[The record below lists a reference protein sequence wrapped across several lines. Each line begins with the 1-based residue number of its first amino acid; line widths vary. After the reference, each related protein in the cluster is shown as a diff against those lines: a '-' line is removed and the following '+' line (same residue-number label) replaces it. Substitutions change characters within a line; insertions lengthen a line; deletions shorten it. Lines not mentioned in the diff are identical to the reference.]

1 MKILQCMTNHMKN
14 PIGFAMD
21 YPVVSWIADSEVSA
35 RQVRAQVTV
44 SSDERMTQIL
54 WQSDEWENPDSTGV
68 KLPVELAP
76 CTAYYWTVQVL
87 GDQGDTDI
95 SPVNYFETGKRELEL
110 DGKWITTPWE
120 DKTICPYVRTGF
132 CVEHKVKKARLYITG
147 LGLVWPEIN
156 GRRVSDEYFAPG
168 FTAYDR
174 WIQIYTY
181 DVTGFVDWGENV
193 LGVMLG
199 NGWAKGRFGGSRRT
213 HTKTYV
219 NDYYLKAELR
229 LWLDDG
235 SEQVISTDENWKCA
249 PSPILFDN
257 FYDGEHFDEGRVI
270 HDWSTAGFDDGK
282 WVHMKTISDE
292 GLGQT
297 EDRLSLPVVVKSY
310 IPPVKVIRT
319 PADEIVLDM
328 GQNMVGWIRMHVHE
342 PAGTRVRLS
351 YGEILQDGCFYQEN
365 LRTAKAEYI
374 YISDGTEQIV
384 EPHFTFYGFRYVKV
398 EGLTGEIDI
407 NDFMGCLVYSDL
419 EETGMMVTSDQR
431 INRLYEN
438 AKWSQRGNFLELPT
452 DCPQRDERM
461 GWTGD
466 AQVFSKTASY
476 NMETYAFY
484 AKFLHDLWH
493 EQQKNHGMVPHVV
506 PSLLR
511 ESFTE
516 SAFWHGGACVWG
528 DAAVIMPWTMYGH
541 YGDVTILERQY
552 PSMRTWIDWIMGKY
566 VDERGLWSG
575 GFQFGDWLALD
586 GKGEDDR
593 YGGTDTTYIA
603 SVFLRNSSLLVAE
616 AAAVLGRTDE
626 EKKYRQISEQVRAAI
641 CREYVDQDGRLNIR
655 TQTAHV
661 LALRFEVVEPEK
673 RQVIVDDLMELL
685 RENGMHLTCGFVG
698 TAYLCKVLSEAGLS
712 EAAYQ
717 VLFQKDFP
725 SWLYEV
731 DMGATTIWERWNSVL
746 PDGRISGTGM
756 NSLNHYAYGSIAQW
770 MYEHMAGLREN
781 EPGFKSFTICP
792 EFTERFEFVDVNYR
806 SPKGEIKVHWDRVA
820 EDEGRFYQLSVKVP
834 FDTTA
839 QVCIPGERDVQILL
853 PGEHTVSYRT

>member
-14 PIGFAMD
+14 PVGFAMD
-21 YPVVSWIADSEVSA
+21 YPVVSWIADSEISK
-35 RQVRAQVTV
+35 RQMRAQITV
-44 SSDERMTQIL
+44 SSDEEMKQIL

-68 KLPVELAP
+68 KLPMELAP
-76 CTAYYWTVQVL
+76 CTAYYWTVRVW
-87 GDQGDTDI
+87 GDQGDTAI
-95 SPVNYFETGKRELEL
+95 SPINCFETGKRELKL
-110 DGKWITTPWE
+110 AGKWITTPWE
-120 DKTICPYVRTGF
+120 EKNICPYVRTGF
-132 CVEHKVKKARLYITG
+132 CVEKKVRKARLYITG

-156 GRRVSDEYFAPG
+156 GKRVSEEYFAPG

-181 DVTGFVDWGENV
+181 DVTELVGCGENV

-219 NDYYLKAELR
+219 EDYYLKAELR

-235 SEQVISTDENWKCA
+235 TEQVIATDENWKCA

-257 FYDGEHFDEGRVI
+257 FYDGEQFDECRVL
-270 HDWSTAGFDDGK
+270 HGWSSPGFDDGK
-282 WVHMKTISDE
+282 WDQMKTITDE
-292 GLGQT
+292 LLGAL
-297 EDRLSLPVVVKSY
+297 EDRLSLPVVVKAH
-310 IPPVKVIRT
+310 IPPVSVIRT
-319 PADEIVLDM
+319 PAGEIVLDM
-328 GQNMVGWIRMHVHE
+328 GQNMVGWIRMYVHE
-342 PAGTRVRLS
+342 PAGIRVHLS

-365 LRTAKAEYI
+365 LRTAKAEYT
-374 YISDGTEQIV
+374 YISDGTEQIA

-398 EGLTGEIDI
+398 EGLTGEIDL
-407 NDFMGCLVYSDL
+407 NDFMGCLLYSDL
-419 EETGMMVTSDQR
+419 EETGDLTTSDQR

-438 AKWSQRGNFLELPT
+438 AKWSQKGNFLELPT

-466 AQVFSKTASY
+466 AQVFGKTASY

-484 AKFLHDLWH
+484 TKFLHDLWH
-493 EQQKNHGMVPHVV
+493 EQQKNHGMVTHVV

-528 DAAVIMPWTMYGH
+528 DAAVIMPWTMYRH
-541 YGDVTILERQY
+541 YGDVTILTRQY
-552 PSMRTWIDWIMGKY
+552 PSMKTWVDWIVGKY
-566 VDERGLWSG
+566 VDEKGLWSG

-586 GKGEDDR
+586 GQGEDDR

-603 SVFLRNSSLLVAE
+603 SVYLKNSAELVAKT
-616 AAAVLGRTDE
+616 AAVLGKEADE
-626 EKKYRQISEQVRAAI
+626 VYYRQISERTRQAV
-641 CREYVDQDGRLNIR
+641 CREYLDEDGRMMIP

-661 LALRFEVVEPEK
+661 LALQFGLVESEK
-673 RQVIVDDLMELL
+673 RQVIVDGLLDLL
-685 RENGMHLTCGFVG
+685 RENRMHLTCGFVG
-698 TAYLCKVLSEAGLS
+698 TAYLCKVLSESGLS
-712 EAAYQ
+712 EAAYT

-746 PDGRISGTGM
+746 PDGKISGTGM

-781 EPGFKSFTICP
+781 EPGFKSFVICP
-792 EFTERFEFVDVNYR
+792 EFTARFDFVDVSYK
-806 SPKGEIKVHWDRVA
+806 SPKGQIKIRWDRVT
-820 EDEGRFYQLSVKVP
+820 ESEGQAYRLWVKVP

-839 QVCIPGERDVQILL
+839 QARLPGETEKRKLL
-853 PGEHTVSYRT
+853 PGEHTMVCRA